1 MHNVSYEICTI
12 MFLTVLMASF
22 FSKRQMW
29 DRQSEMFRRL
39 LLFVFG
45 YLLLDILLYAAVGYN
60 QTFPFINTLICT
72 AVLALQA
79 LIQIIFV
86 IYIAVLGQGQE
97 KKKRKQ
103 GLSLLALVPML
114 LLLGILLVNL
124 FAGFLFYYNDAGYQY
139 GRWYVL
145 LYVLTAVYQAGVTA
159 YVVCIRKELTRRQFW
174 LILLTIGVSVATAV
188 LQYFN
193 TEYSLTGAGIGI
205 DLFILYLTIEDP
217 TIYADTL
224 TSAMNRQAFVM
235 KAGQM
240 REKGK
245 FFHIIAIALDN
256 FKIVNEVFGME
267 GGNILLQ
274 MLAGQLQRVY
284 PKSQVFRYNGDIFTI
299 ILEEKYESTKEI
311 DRIRKILRK
320 RWRVNEVDVE
330 LSACIC
336 RIPPKFFMMSDSE
349 LIKALDYAIGMAK
362 SRGKNQYFEL
372 DEDTAKDMARTAA
385 IEQAMMSAIEEEKFE
400 VHYQPI
406 YDTKHRRFHSME
418 ALARLNVP
426 EYGYVS
432 PEEFIRIAEQNG
444 MIMQIGMLVLEEVCR
459 VISEHRLEEK
469 GIEFVEVNLSVV
481 QCMQENC
488 HEAVLEMLEKY
499 GIPPEMINLEIT
511 ESAAVNS
518 EEKLVHNMARLSLT
532 DITFSLDDYG
542 SGYSNINYLADLP
555 FTIVKIDKYFVWAA
569 FKKVKMRKIL
579 ENTIA
584 MFNDINLKIVAEGI
598 EDEEMAKVLTDMGA
612 HYLQG
617 YHYAKPMP
625 KEKMLGLLQGGES

>member
-12 MFLTVLMASF
+12 IFLIVLMASF
-22 FSKRQMW
+22 FSRRQMW

-39 LLFVFG
+39 LLLVFG
-45 YLLLDILLYAAVGYN
+45 YLLLDILLYVTVSRNQAFPLVNTVMHTVVLLMQDAV
-60 QTFPFINTLICT
+60 QIVFIM
-72 AVLALQA
+72 
-79 LIQIIFV
+79 
-86 IYIAVLGQGQE
+86 YIAILGQRQE
-97 KKKRKQ
+97 KRRRH
-103 GLSLLALVPML
+103 LILLALVPMFAMAGTL
-114 LLLGILLVNL
+114 LANL
-124 FAGFLFYYNDAGYQY
+124 FAGFLFYYNDGGYQY
-139 GRWYVL
+139 GEWYIL
-145 LYVLTAVYQAGVTA
+145 LYVLMAVYLAGALA
-159 YVVCIRKELTRRQFW
+159 YVVGTRRELTEEQFR
-174 LILLTIGVSVATAV
+174 LILLTMGVAVVTVV

-193 TEYSLTGAGIGI
+193 TIYSLTGAGIGI
-205 DLFILYLTIEDP
+205 ILFIMYLTIEDP
-217 TIYADTL
+217 TVYADTL
-224 TSAMNRQAFVM
+224 TAAMNRQAFVLR
-235 KAGQM
+235 AGQM
-240 REKGK
+240 RDKGK
-245 FFHIIAIALDN
+245 LFHIIAIALDN

-274 MLAGQLQRVY
+274 MLAEQLQHVY

-299 ILEEKYESTKEI
+299 ILEEQYESTKEI
-311 DRIRKILRK
+311 DKIRKILRR
-320 RWRVNEVDVE
+320 RWSVNGIDVE

-349 LIKALDYAIGMAK
+349 LVKALDYAIGMAK
-362 SRGKNQYFEL
+362 AKGKNQYFEL
-372 DEDTAKDMARTAA
+372 DEETAKDMARTAA

-406 YDTKHRRFHSME
+406 YDTKHQRFHSME

-426 EYGYVS
+426 GYGYVS

-444 MIMQIGMLVLEEVCR
+444 MIMKIGILVLEEVCR
-459 VISEHRLEEK
+459 VISEHRLKEK

-488 HEAVLEMLEKY
+488 HEVVLKVLEQY
-499 GIPPEMINLEIT
+499 GIQPEMINLEIT

-569 FKKVKMRKIL
+569 FKKVRMRKIL

-617 YHYAKPMP
+617 YHYAKPMT
-625 KEKMLGLLQGGES
+625 KEKMLRLLQGGES

>member
-1 MHNVSYEICTI
+1 MYNVSYEMCTI
-12 MFLTVLMASF
+12 LFLIVLMANF
-22 FSKRQMW
+22 FSRRQMW
-29 DRQSEMFRRL
+29 DRQSEMFRCL
-39 LLFVFG
+39 LLLVFG
-45 YLLLDILLYAAVGYN
+45 YLLLDILLYVTVSKN
-60 QTFPFINTLICT
+60 QTLPFANTVIHT
-72 AVLALQA
+72 AVLLTQDVIQA
-79 LIQIIFV
+79 VFV
-86 IYIAVLGQGQE
+86 MYITVLGQRQE
-97 KKKRKQ
+97 KRKR
-103 GLSLLALVPML
+103 SLLLPALVPMFMLAAAL
-114 LLLGILLVNL
+114 LANL
-124 FAGFLFYYNDAGYQY
+124 FAGFLFYYDESGYRY
-139 GRWYVL
+139 GKWYVL
-145 LYVLTAVYQAGVTA
+145 IYALILLYLAGVVA
-159 YVVCIRKELTRRQFW
+159 YVAHIRKELTAGQLW
-174 LILLTIGVSVATAV
+174 LILLTMGVAAATVV

-193 TEYSLTGAGIGI
+193 PDYSLTGAGIGI
-205 DLFILYLTIEDP
+205 ILFIMYLTIEDP
-217 TIYADTL
+217 TVYADSL
-224 TSAMNRQAFVM
+224 TSALNRQAFVLR
-235 KAGQM
+235 AGQM

-274 MLAGQLQRVY
+274 MLAEQLQGIY

-311 DRIRKILRK
+311 DKIRKILRR
-320 RWRVNEVDVE
+320 RWSVNGVDVE

-349 LIKALDYAIGMAK
+349 LVKALDYAIGMAK
-362 SRGKNQYFEL
+362 AKGKNQYFEL
-372 DEDTAKDMARTAA
+372 DEETAKDMARTAA

-406 YDTKHRRFHSME
+406 YDTKHQRFHSME

-426 EYGYVS
+426 GYGYVS

-444 MIMQIGMLVLEEVCR
+444 MIMKIGILVLEEVCR
-459 VISEHRLEEK
+459 VISEHRLQER

-488 HEAVLEMLEKY
+488 HEVVSEVLKQY
-499 GIPPEMINLEIT
+499 GIQPEMINLEIT

-569 FKKVKMRKIL
+569 FKKVRMRKIL

-584 MFNDINLKIVAEGI
+584 MFRDINLKIVAEGI

-617 YHYAKPMP
+617 YHYAKPMT
-625 KEKMLGLLQGGES
+625 KDKMLRLLQGGES